1 MRHQTSRGRPSPA
14 NPRRI
19 PRSAPSIRYTER
31 LAAEHAVTSVG
42 SKGDSYDNT
51 MAESINSLYKG
62 ECIRREGPWR
72 TVDYVELATLSW
84 VHWWNT
90 RRILEP
96 IGEIPPIEFEATYD
110 RDRQAPSRKIA
121 APALATTGSLRSNLS
136 NTVELDNAPRTEP
149 TFPTAVTN
157 ASPKT
162 E

>member
-1 MRHQTSRGRPSPA
+1 
-14 NPRRI
+14 
-19 PRSAPSIRYTER
+19 
-31 LAAEHAVTSVG
+31 
-42 SKGDSYDNT
+42 

-96 IGEIPPIEFEATYD
+96 IGEIPPIEFEAAYD

-121 APALATTGSLRSNLS
+121 APTLATTGSLRSNLS

-149 TFPTAVTN
+149 TFPTVVTRQAPKPSDRVSIKPGALQRAICTCERREHRIRSVS
-157 ASPKT
+157 ASVST
-162 E
+162 DSSEACLVAA